1 MTYLERPTPNLDR
14 LSVFIG
20 VIVLTPVLI
29 RFVNTSPR
37 TISFAVLGS
46 PVSFEMTGTWL
57 TTVMLLTM
65 TCMGANAVIRAHPR
79 MLQPDPPRAF
89 TFWILPGLAGLNAG
103 ILLAK
108 APTWP
113 LWWAGL
119 LLTGSVIALIV
130 LAEFATV
137 DPDVLGYAR
146 SRLILNIVAY
156 ALAFVS
162 FTLIYG
168 TRWRSFVTAPAV
180 STVGF
185 VLAFELL
192 NTTEVPMR
200 RAALYGSLAAILL
213 GECAWALNYWRLASL
228 AGGLIMLLIFYTV
241 VGIAQ
246 QILLSRLT
254 RRTLAEFA
262 VVGAVTFLLLLRLNA
277 QF

>member
-1 MTYLERPTPNLDR
+1 
-14 LSVFIG
+14 
-20 VIVLTPVLI
+20 
-29 RFVNTSPR
+29 
-37 TISFAVLGS
+37 VLGS

-57 TTVMLLTM
+57 TTVMLLAM

-103 ILLAK
+103 ILLAR

-180 STVGF
+180 SAVGF

-200 RAALYGSLAAILL
+200 RAALYGLLTAILL

-254 RRTLAEFA
+254 QRTLAEFA
-262 VVGAVTFLLLLRLNA
+262 VVGAVIFLLILRLNA

>member
-1 MTYLERPTPNLDR
+1 VTYLERPTPNLDR

-57 TTVMLLTM
+57 TTVMLLAM

-103 ILLAK
+103 ILLAR

-180 STVGF
+180 SAVGF

-200 RAALYGSLAAILL
+200 RAALYGLLTAILL

-254 RRTLAEFA
+254 QRTLAEFA
-262 VVGAVTFLLLLRLNA
+262 VVGAVIFLLILRLNA

>member
-1 MTYLERPTPNLDR
+1 MTYSERPTPNLDR

-46 PVSFEMTGTWL
+46 PVSFEMTGAWL
-57 TTVMLLTM
+57 TTVMLLAM
-65 TCMGANAVIRAHPR
+65 SCMGANAVIRAHPR
-79 MLQPDPPRAF
+79 MALPDPPRAF

-103 ILLAK
+103 ILLAR

-119 LLTGSVIALIV
+119 LLTGSAIALIV
-130 LAEFATV
+130 LSEFSTV

-146 SRLILNIVAY
+146 SRLILNLVAY
-156 ALAFVS
+156 ALAFIS

-180 STVGF
+180 SLVGF

-200 RAALYGSLAAILL
+200 RATVYGLLTAILL
-213 GECAWALNYWRLASL
+213 GECAWALNYWRLSSL
-228 AGGLIMLLIFYTV
+228 AGGLIMLLIFYTI

-246 QILLSRLT
+246 QVLLSRLT
-254 RRTLAEFA
+254 QRTLAEFA
-262 VVGAVTFLLLLRLNA
+262 VVGAVTFLLILRLNA

>member
-1 MTYLERPTPNLDR
+1 VTYLERPTPNLDR

-57 TTVMLLTM
+57 TTVMLLAM

-79 MLQPDPPRAF
+79 MLQPHPPRAF

-113 LWWAGL
+113 IWWAGL

-180 STVGF
+180 SGVGF

-200 RAALYGSLAAILL
+200 RAALYGLLTAILL

-262 VVGAVTFLLLLRLNA
+262 VVGALIFLLILRLNA